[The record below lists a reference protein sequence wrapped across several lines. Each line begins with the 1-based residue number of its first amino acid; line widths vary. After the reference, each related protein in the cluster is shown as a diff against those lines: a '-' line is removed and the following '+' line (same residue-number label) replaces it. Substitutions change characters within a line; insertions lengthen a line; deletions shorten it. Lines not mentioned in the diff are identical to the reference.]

1 MAQEHVPIHTIT
13 VPLLTVVLVGV
24 WLIGTTFWLTFQFY
38 ATQAQIMDV
47 KTEMKNV
54 GQSLSV
60 RITTLERD
68 STVRL
73 MTEWTRANQ
82 ELWCS
87 RTEQKNPNW
96 KCGELPSVSAIP
108 GSKDFWQQG
117 TYQQQPNEK

>member
-1 MAQEHVPIHTIT
+1 MNEHVPIHTIT

-60 RITTLERD
+60 RISTLERD

-96 KCGELPSVSAIP
+96 KCGDLPQPTSIP

-117 TYQQQPNEK
+117 TYQQQTNEK